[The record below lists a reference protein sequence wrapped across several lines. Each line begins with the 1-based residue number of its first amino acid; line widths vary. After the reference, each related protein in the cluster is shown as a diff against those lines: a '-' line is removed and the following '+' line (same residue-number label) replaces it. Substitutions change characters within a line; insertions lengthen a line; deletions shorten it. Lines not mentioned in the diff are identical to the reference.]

1 MEFLP
6 VLFLCFSNLNNMNPL
21 LVFGVI
27 AAYFLLL
34 ILIGYLTS
42 RKSDSL
48 TFYNG
53 NKESPWYLVAFG
65 MVGAS
70 LSGVTFISVP
80 GEVGNTNWSYLQF
93 VMGNMVGY
101 AVIALILIPLFYR
114 MNLIS
119 IYEYLRDRFGP
130 RSYISGSV
138 IFLVSQTI
146 GASFR
151 LFLAAAVLQ
160 IAFFDAFGIPFYVSV
175 FTTIVL
181 IWLYT
186 FKGGIKTIVWTDTL
200 QTTFLLLAVI
210 ISIVIISDHLNL
222 NGTAMITLV
231 VESDLSDIFVW
242 DGLSSQN
249 FFKMF
254 IAGIFI
260 TICMNGLD
268 QNVMQKNLTCK
279 NQQEAQKN
287 IFWFSISFFISTL
300 FFLALGVLI
309 YHYAFQNNINIPAA
323 SDELYPLLAL
333 NHFGTIAGVTFM
345 IGIVAAAFSSAD
357 SALTAL
363 TTAFCIDILKLPSRK
378 SANQEGIRRGVHIM
392 FSLIMFATIVLFDQI
407 NDKSVV
413 SAVFKAAGF
422 TYGPL
427 LGLYGFGLS
436 NKLMIRDKWVPIIC
450 ILSPLASYI
459 LDRNASAWFGG
470 YQFGFEILLIN
481 AAITFIG
488 LMIAVKRRKH
498 SAS

>member
-1 MEFLP
+1 M
-6 VLFLCFSNLNNMNPL
+6 SPL

-27 AAYFLLL
+27 AAYFLIL
-34 ILIGYLTS
+34 IFIGYLTS

-53 NKESPWYLVAFG
+53 NRESPWYLVAFG

-80 GEVGNTNWSYLQF
+80 GEVGNTNWAYLQF

-114 MNLIS
+114 LNLIS
-119 IYEYLRDRFGP
+119 IYEYLKERFGP
-130 RSYISGSV
+130 KTYVSGAV

-151 LFLAAAVLQ
+151 LFLAATVLQ
-160 IAFFDAFGIPFYVSV
+160 IAFFDAFGVPFYVSV

-186 FKGGIKTIVWTDTL
+186 YKGGIKTIVWTDTL

-210 ISIVIISDHLNL
+210 VSIVVISSQLDLGGPEMVNL
-222 NGTAMITLV
+222 VINS
-231 VESDLSDIFVW
+231 ELSDIFVW
-242 DGLSSQN
+242 DGLSGQN

-260 TICMNGLD
+260 TIAMNGLD
-268 QNVMQKNLTCK
+268 QNIMQKNLTCK

-287 IFWFSISFFISTL
+287 ILWFSISFFISTL

-309 YHYAFQNNINIPAA
+309 YHYAFANNIAIPAA
-323 SDELYPLLAL
+323 SDELYPMLAL
-333 NHFGTIAGVTFM
+333 NHFGTLAGIVFM
-345 IGIVAAAFSSAD
+345 IGIIAAAFSSAD

-363 TTAFCIDILKLPSRK
+363 TTSFCIDILNLPQK
-378 SANQEGIRRGVHIM
+378 KGFNQERVRLGVHIM
-392 FSLIMFATIVLFDQI
+392 FSFIIFVTIVLFDQI
-407 NDKSVV
+407 NDNSVV

-427 LGLYGFGLS
+427 LGIYVFGLG
-436 NKLMIRDKWVPIIC
+436 NKLVIKDRWVPLIC

-459 LDRNASAWFGG
+459 LDRNAADWFGG

-481 AAITFIG
+481 AALTFIG
-488 LMIAVKRRKH
+488 LLLVVRRKGQAPH
-498 SAS
+498 P